1 MKTEGFRT
9 ECLPLEQVFRKKY
22 VLPNELLLWESFDNF
37 KNLNVDKR
45 NLFVFFLFYY
55 DELVGGIIYYEK
67 KYVGIF
73 KLGSSPH
80 TNLAVPYGHLY
91 IKEQENLR
99 TQEQLNHIFIQEF
112 TKHIRRA
119 GYIRFFLLIPP
130 EFTDIREFLWNHWT
144 LVPKYTYLLDIDHIR
159 KSGIDNYF
167 GKKLRNII
175 KTTKKQLQIRNINAE
190 QFYSCYRDAYA
201 YQQKSPPLGLTFF
214 KRLKQTSGAYFLG
227 AFDDVHLTSGVVLFE
242 QKNKSFYI
250 SSGSKIKYRNSNGV
264 SLILYE
270 YIKHMV
276 EKKKGIHMFDLVGA
290 NTPKVAHFKSI
301 FEPYL
306 QQYFFAEFKPFII

>member
-22 VLPNELLLWESFDNF
+22 VLPKELQLWESFDNF

-45 NLFVFFLFYY
+45 NLFAFFLFYY
-55 DELVGGIIYYEK
+55 NELVGGIIYYEK
-67 KYVGIF
+67 KYLGIF

-91 IKEQENLR
+91 IKRQENVR
-99 TQEQLNHIFIQEF
+99 TQEQLNHIFIHEL
-112 TKHIRRA
+112 TKHILRA
-119 GYIRFFLLIPP
+119 GYIRFFILIPP
-130 EFTDIREFLWNHWT
+130 MLTDMREFLWNHWRV
-144 LVPKYTYLLDIDHIR
+144 VPKYTYILDIDHIR
-159 KSGIDNYF
+159 KSGIENYF

-175 KTTKKQLQIRNINAE
+175 KTTKEQLDIRKINVK
-190 QFYSCYRDAYA
+190 QFYSCYKDTYA
-201 YQQKSPPLGLTFF
+201 YQQKFPPLSLNFF
-214 KRLKQTSGAYFLG
+214 KRLKQTPGANFIG
-227 AFDDVHLTSGVVLFE
+227 AFSNGRLTSGVTLIE

-270 YIKHMV
+270 YIKYTV
-276 EKKKGIHMFDLVGA
+276 EKKTEIHMFDLVGA
-290 NTPKVAHFKSI
+290 NTPKVAHYKSI

-306 QQYFFAEFKPFII
+306 QEYFFAELKPFFV